1 MRLKELME
9 ERGLM
14 GYQVAEALNV
24 TPAAVSKWVSG
35 KITPRPSKL
44 PELADLL
51 GCTID
56 ELYGRTGP
64 PDRRNCSA

>member
-9 ERGLM
+9 ERGLT

-24 TPAAVSKWVSG
+24 TPAAVSNWVSG
-35 KITPRPSKL
+35 KILPRTNKL
-44 PELADLL
+44 PALADLL

-64 PDRRNCSA
+64 PDGRNCSA